1 MSIIFSTWRQP
12 KWKQDKIVKKINES
26 LISLRN
32 SINGKKIPEN
42 QNPKKVADV
51 VKKSSTLINNK
62 KVKELKY

>member
-1 MSIIFSTWRQP
+1 MSIIFSIWRQP

-26 LISLRN
+26 LINLRN

>member
-1 MSIIFSTWRQP
+1 MSIIFSVWRQP

>member
-1 MSIIFSTWRQP
+1 M
-12 KWKQDKIVKKINES
+12 IN
-26 LISLRN
+26 LRN

-42 QNPKKVADV
+42 QNPKKAADV

>member
-1 MSIIFSTWRQP
+1 M
-12 KWKQDKIVKKINES
+12 IN
-26 LISLRN
+26 LRN

-51 VKKSSTLINNK
+51 VKKSSTSINNK